1 MLGIPTVTIVKES
14 VETGTSTVA
23 TDSDGLLN
31 SATNSITM
39 TVDTSMLDF
48 TPTHLLARCNIKHS
62 SADDG
67 YYMKLNGDSGSN
79 YNNQNLQ
86 ATGYYF

>member
-39 TVDTSMLDF
+39 TVDLSLIHISE
-48 TPTHLLARCNIKHS
+48 PTRP
-62 SADDG
+62 
-67 YYMKLNGDSGSN
+67 Y
-79 YNNQNLQ
+79 
-86 ATGYYF
+86 

>member
-1 MLGIPTVTIVKES
+1 MLGIPTVTIVKTS
-14 VETGTSTVA
+14 VETGSSTVA
-23 TDSDGLLN
+23 TDVDGLLN

-39 TVDTSMLDF
+39 TVDTSMLSF
-48 TPTHLLARCNIKHS
+48 TARHLLVRLNIKHS

-67 YYMKLNGDSGSN
+67 YYMRFNGDTGSN

-86 ATGYYF
+86 ATGY